1 MNLADCRTLLGHA
14 EWADA
19 LVWKTASGGAPAD
32 PEVRAKLYHLHVV
45 QWAYLHIWRAEPIR
59 PRELDAFPTTR
70 AIREWA
76 RLYYDELTPYLAR
89 LTEGSVG
96 HEVRFPWADD
106 LVRRFGQAHP
116 ATWTETVVQVAMHSA
131 YHRGQVA
138 RRLRELG
145 VEPPMTD
152 YVAWIWM
159 GRPIADWGSD
169 DAA

>member
-1 MNLADCRTLLGHA
+1 MKLADYRALLGHA

-19 LVWKTASGGAPAD
+19 LVWKAVAGGAEGD
-32 PEVRAKLYHLHVV
+32 REVREKLHHLHLV
-45 QWAYLHIWRAEPIR
+45 QWVYLHVWRGETIR
-59 PRELDAFPTTR
+59 PRELESFPTTS

-76 RLYYDELTPYLAR
+76 RLFYDELTPYLAR
-89 LTEGSVG
+89 TTEADLGR
-96 HEVRFPWADD
+96 EIRFPWADD

-116 ATWTETVVQVAMHSA
+116 ATWPETVLQVAMHSG

-138 RRLRELG
+138 RRLRELD

-152 YVAWIWM
+152 YIAWIWM

>member
-1 MNLADCRTLLGHA
+1 MKLADYRALLGHA

-19 LVWKTASGGAPAD
+19 LVWKAVTGAGETD
-32 PEVRAKLYHLHVV
+32 DEVRAKLHHVHTVEWVYLHV
-45 QWAYLHIWRAEPIR
+45 WRGEPMR
-59 PRELDAFPTTR
+59 HRELDSFPTTW
-70 AIREWA
+70 AIRDWA
-76 RLYYDELTPYLAR
+76 RLYYEELTPYLAEV
-89 LTEGSVG
+89 TEADLAR
-96 HEVRFPWADD
+96 EIRFPWADD

-116 ATWTETVVQVAMHSA
+116 ATWSETVLQVAMHGS

-159 GRPIADWGSD
+159 GRPIADWGGD